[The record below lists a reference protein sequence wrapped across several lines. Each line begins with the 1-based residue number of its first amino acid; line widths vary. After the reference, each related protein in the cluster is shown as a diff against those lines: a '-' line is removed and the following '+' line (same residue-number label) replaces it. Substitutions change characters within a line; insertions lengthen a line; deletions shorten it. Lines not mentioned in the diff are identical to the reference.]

1 MSKKNILFFYEKRIP
16 YKIRKLIESKI
27 KKFYFFKKIS
37 YADSDKSIKK
47 ALSWANAVFFCP
59 GRFLKKDI
67 IESAKKVK
75 IFQLWSS
82 GYDKFNLKDSQNLQI
97 PVCNNGS
104 QNYIAVAEH
113 TVLLILGLYKKII
126 HFNKRTV
133 IGNWKNNSH
142 GYDLYELKNKK
153 VGLFGLGKIGKEVA
167 KLLNSFGCQ
176 IFYYDIKRLSIR
188 EEKKISVIFKQKN
201 YILKNADII
210 SLHLHLNEKT
220 KNYINKKNFKLI
232 KKNAILINVSRAHL
246 VERKPLVNALKY
258 RKIGGFGVD
267 THYDEPTKKN
277 DSLLCLE
284 NVLATP
290 HTAGSTYDT
299 YLRVIDQCLRNIKN
313 ALNGK
318 EIKYIVK

>member
-1 MSKKNILFFYEKRIP
+1 M
-16 YKIRKLIESKI
+16 
-27 KKFYFFKKIS
+27 
-37 YADSDKSIKK
+37 
-47 ALSWANAVFFCP
+47 
-59 GRFLKKDI
+59 
-67 IESAKKVK
+67 
-75 IFQLWSS
+75 
-82 GYDKFNLKDSQNLQI
+82 
-97 PVCNNGS
+97 
-104 QNYIAVAEH
+104 
-113 TVLLILGLYKKII
+113 
-126 HFNKRTV
+126 
-133 IGNWKNNSH
+133 
-142 GYDLYELKNKK
+142 
-153 VGLFGLGKIGKEVA
+153 
-167 KLLNSFGCQ
+167 
-176 IFYYDIKRLSIR
+176 
-188 EEKKISVIFKQKN
+188 IFKQKN